1 MSEPK
6 IDNNAAGAGK
16 FITLEGGEGVGKST
30 NLAFIHDYLVAR
42 GCTVV
47 LTREPGGTPLAEK
60 LRALLLE
67 KSAEPMSDLTELLLI
82 FAARAQHLERVI
94 QPALLRGDWVLCD
107 RFTDATYAYQ
117 SYGRGLDKGVIA
129 ELERL
134 VHPTLKPDL
143 TVLLDIDIDIGL
155 ARARE
160 RGELDRIESEERS
173 FFEAIREGYRAL
185 AEEEPERF
193 AVVDASPELRF
204 VQDAIESHID
214 ALINRVGTQ

>member
-6 IDNNAAGAGK
+6 IDNNTAGAGK

-173 FFEAIREGYRAL
+173 FFEAVREGYRAL